1 MNGGGRVHRRGAL
14 EREAERRRC
23 SRLSEETERREW
35 GGCAA
40 CKEGERSSLRALCSV
55 ELLDVEWAGE
65 AVRRGVG
72 GTPSSEDAPR
82 VGGEATAATI
92 GEGARAE

>member
-1 MNGGGRVHRRGAL
+1 MRDGGGGGVSWL
-14 EREAERRRC
+14 P
-23 SRLSEETERREW
+23 EEMERREW

-82 VGGEATAATI
+82 AGGEATAATI
-92 GEGARAE
+92 GEGARVE